1 MGMRYLGGADQEGQV
16 ALWLEQPGGDGKGGI
31 EAFDC
36 AERHHVEGG
45 WGQSFCA
52 GVLYID
58 VRQSKGASDLAQEG
72 GFLVVRLDEGE
83 GDRGGPEL
91 DGEAGETGAGA

>member
-1 MGMRYLGGADQEGQV
+1 
-16 ALWLEQPGGDGKGGI
+16 LWLEQSGGDGKGGI

-45 WGQSFCA
+45 WGQSFRA

-58 VRQSKGASDLAQEG
+58 VRQSNGASDLAQES
-72 GFLVVRLDEGE
+72 GFLVVRFDEGKR
-83 GDRGGPEL
+83 DRWNPEL
-91 DGEAGETGAGA
+91 DGDTGEAGTGAKIGKRDFA